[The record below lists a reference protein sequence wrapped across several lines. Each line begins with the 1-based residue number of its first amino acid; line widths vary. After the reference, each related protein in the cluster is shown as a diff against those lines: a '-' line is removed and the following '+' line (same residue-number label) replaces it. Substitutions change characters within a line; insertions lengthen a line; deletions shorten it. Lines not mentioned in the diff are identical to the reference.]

1 MFGNAARTTGTTP
14 TNRKQVPI
22 RRAPRLAS
30 REPTEVGPGTVIAAP
45 VTPRAAV
52 IRSFFGMFL
61 EEIVGTQRQGFR
73 VVAEVLEFFQLFLV
87 RIVGVRQNGDVAHGI
102 RESHAAHKLFSGHG
116 FEWLVI
122 WVAHCHASL
131 GVPVFQALD
140 AMNGGQDHASDS
152 LKVVHDWSG
161 GILLLKLAFPSQGD
175 NLHSDGPAV
184 DSSHEVFQ

>member
-1 MFGNAARTTGTTP
+1 MAGNVWERCSDYWNHPYQPKTGTDPQGPETGFARTH
-14 TNRKQVPI
+14 
-22 RRAPRLAS
+22 
-30 REPTEVGPGTVIAAP
+30 
-45 VTPRAAV
+45 
-52 IRSFFGMFL
+52 
-61 EEIVGTQRQGFR
+61 RQGFR

-87 RIVGVRQNGDVAHGI
+87 RILGVRQNGDVAHGI

-140 AMNGGQDHASDS
+140 AMTGGQDHASDS

>member
-1 MFGNAARTTGTTP
+1 
-14 TNRKQVPI
+14 
-22 RRAPRLAS
+22 
-30 REPTEVGPGTVIAAP
+30 
-45 VTPRAAV
+45 
-52 IRSFFGMFL
+52 MFL

-131 GVPVFQALD
+131 G
-140 AMNGGQDHASDS
+140 SS
-152 LKVVHDWSG
+152 L
-161 GILLLKLAFPSQGD
+161 PST
-175 NLHSDGPAV
+175 
-184 DSSHEVFQ
+184 